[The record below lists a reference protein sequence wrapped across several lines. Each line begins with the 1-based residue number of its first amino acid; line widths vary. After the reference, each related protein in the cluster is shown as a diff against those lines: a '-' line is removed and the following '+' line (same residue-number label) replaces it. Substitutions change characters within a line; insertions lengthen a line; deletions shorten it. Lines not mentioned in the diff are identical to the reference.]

1 MILWEFKAL
10 HLHAWSVKLRWTWK
24 SHWSHQLGDMESAG
38 GSSVQTRPTVDAA
51 VINDTLPPYSFDRL
65 VTSIRVE
72 AACLAICHVIFISPD
87 AVGE

>member
-10 HLHAWSVKLRWTWK
+10 HLQAWSVRLRWTWK
-24 SHWSHQLGDMESAG
+24 GHWSHQLGDMESAG

-51 VINDTLPPYSFDRL
+51 VINDTLSPYSFDRL

-72 AACLAICHVIFISPD
+72 AA
-87 AVGE
+87 